1 MTFTSNSYILEIR
14 YRDKYNIYQRST
26 ISANQAFQ
34 KDYDTSAM
42 DFFSRLLSK
51 TSFCKYTVFQV
62 IHIGKLIK
70 STCNS
75 VPQFTPC
82 IFAMLINSV
91 LAREQNTFALNIY
104 LFNEFY
110 DLPKLIIISKRNGI
124 HF

>member
-1 MTFTSNSYILEIR
+1 MIRVQWIFFQDYCQKLVSVSTLYFRLFILA
-14 YRDKYNIYQRST
+14 T
-26 ISANQAFQ
+26 
-34 KDYDTSAM
+34 
-42 DFFSRLLSK
+42 
-51 TSFCKYTVFQV
+51 
-62 IHIGKLIK
+62 K

-82 IFAMLINSV
+82 IIAMLINSV

-110 DLPKLIIISKRNGI
+110 DLPKLIIISKRNGM